1 MSDDLSPRLRGE
13 VKRNIARLMADSRK
27 LQALASQPE
36 AREKFAKTLGVCER
50 EALFALIEA
59 ERQIRTQFLDP
70 KQFEIKVR
78 ASTSVQFEI
87 EVRAPSV
94 PPRSACFLLDLFL
107 AKADRAVIAGDI
119 AEEFKEKLA
128 VYTPTGAR
136 LWFWAE
142 TGRVIATRNPVCRW
156 LLGYG
161 FGRLVEWIFRTIGS

>member
-1 MSDDLSPRLRGE
+1 MSDDLSPRLQGE

-27 LQALASQPE
+27 LQALASQP
-36 AREKFAKTLGVCER
+36 
-50 EALFALIEA
+50 A

-87 EVRAPSV
+87 EVRAPSFS
-94 PPRSACFLLDLFL
+94 PRSACFLLALFL